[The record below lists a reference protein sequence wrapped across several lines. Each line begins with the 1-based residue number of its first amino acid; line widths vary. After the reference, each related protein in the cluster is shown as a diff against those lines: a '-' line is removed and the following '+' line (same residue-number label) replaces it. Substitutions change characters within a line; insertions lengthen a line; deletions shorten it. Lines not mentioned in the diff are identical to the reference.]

1 MSGLLAIPFAVFI
14 ITLILQTG
22 SVPLRSDISTTSP
35 SSTPFNLPLSDIL
48 LNLVPLIIFV
58 TVLAVGL
65 RFFSR
70 AMVRLFTT
78 FGKVLDIVI
87 KLALALSIVQYFTG
101 IFDVFGKWPLAPFIA
116 DAEDQFRA
124 LEVAGY
130 VGVMLAGAFPMVYA
144 IRIWFAGPLESIG
157 RRLGFSEVG
166 AAGVLAAA
174 ANILALFRVVKF
186 MPPRDKVLS
195 IAFAVCAAFSFGD
208 HLAFSANFQPNMVAP
223 LIIGKLA
230 GGVIA
235 ILLALWLALPYTAVL
250 EAKDRADGTIARDEY
265 APQPINNHQ
274 ENVVDQQEES
284 SDNSRRPIPIAT
296 DTAH

>member
-1 MSGLLAIPFAVFI
+1 
-14 ITLILQTG
+14 
-22 SVPLRSDISTTSP
+22 
-35 SSTPFNLPLSDIL
+35 
-48 LNLVPLIIFV
+48 
-58 TVLAVGL
+58 
-65 RFFSR
+65 
-70 AMVRLFTT
+70 
-78 FGKVLDIVI
+78 
-87 KLALALSIVQYFTG
+87 
-101 IFDVFGKWPLAPFIA
+101 
-116 DAEDQFRA
+116 
-124 LEVAGY
+124 
-130 VGVMLAGAFPMVYA
+130 
-144 IRIWFAGPLESIG
+144 
-157 RRLGFSEVG
+157 
-166 AAGVLAAA
+166 
-174 ANILALFRVVKF
+174 

-208 HLAFSANFQPNMVAP
+208 HLAFNANFQPNMVAP